1 MGLLG
6 TIRVYIDFRDLNYA
20 TPKDEYPMS
29 VAEMLVDSAAGF
41 EYLSMLEGYLGYN
54 QIFIA
59 EEYTLKEVNIFTNAQ
74 LGTVTGKVVNGI
86 TLKHMKLIKKEDY
99 TELSTDLKESAV
111 VSNLMDNFPPI
122 CKQDPLDVR
131 VNYILDHYE
140 KTGQT
145 IKLSDIP
152 DTMYGGALPIAKSRK
167 SKKRAISE
175 VE

>member
-1 MGLLG
+1 
-6 TIRVYIDFRDLNYA
+6 
-20 TPKDEYPMS
+20 
-29 VAEMLVDSAAGF
+29 
-41 EYLSMLEGYLGYN
+41 
-54 QIFIA
+54 
-59 EEYTLKEVNIFTNAQ
+59 
-74 LGTVTGKVVNGI
+74 
-86 TLKHMKLIKKEDY
+86 MKLIKKEDY